1 MSNPK
6 RILRRALLA
15 TTTAAAATGGQAA
28 AEMKPELPAA
38 DAELVALAKEYL
50 AQHAE
55 SGRLCMA
62 KGSAKTEHERD
73 AIDKQGKAVDGR
85 MQEIEAAMV
94 EIDAKTPVGDRAK
107 AEVGLLR
114 LGYGYGDGP
123 LNMDHD
129 LVWSLLTDIVDRG
142 A

>member
-15 TTTAAAATGGQAA
+15 TTAAAAATGDQAA
-28 AEMKPELPAA
+28 AAMKPELPAA
-38 DAELVALAKEYL
+38 DVELVALAKEYL
-50 AQHAE
+50 AHHAE
-55 SGRLCMA
+55 SVRLSTTE
-62 KGSAKTEHERD
+62 GSAKTEHERD
-73 AIDKQGKAVDGR
+73 DIDEQGKAIGGR

-94 EIDAKTPVGDRAK
+94 KIDAKTPVGDRAK
-107 AEVGLLR
+107 AAVGLLR
-114 LGYGYGDGP
+114 LGDGDGP

-129 LVWSLLTDIVDRG
+129 LVWSLLTNIVDRG